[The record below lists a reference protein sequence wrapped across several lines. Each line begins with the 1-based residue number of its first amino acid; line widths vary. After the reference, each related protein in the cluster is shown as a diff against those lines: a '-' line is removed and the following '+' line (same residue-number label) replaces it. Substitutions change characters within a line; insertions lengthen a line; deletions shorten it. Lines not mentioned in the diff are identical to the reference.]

1 MYLEIAEMGLFES
14 CSSPFFILPTLS
26 TFLLA
31 AFVFY
36 KLRLSKAAKEL
47 HDDQLRRFTALQV
60 LTTGI
65 SGSPDLKHAG
75 HETLRG
81 ILHALGIQEGYA
93 LLLVPRTRDTDFW
106 AAQGLPE
113 PAVSEV
119 LRGPL
124 RGYLASSSERWG
136 ALMVFSDL
144 LRPNLAADWPRDP
157 LFPQFRE
164 FFSAQGART
173 LFVAGLYSQEKSRG
187 ALLVGSRQ
195 QRTFSSEEIRLTVTL
210 ANQVAVAIEN
220 RSLQQAAERHDDDL
234 RVLHRVVD
242 SLRTTFDLEAQ
253 IQTLQRELQSFLGTA
268 QLALT
273 YEDSPD
279 GSLTRIV
286 GGASPESKNGNS
298 EYGTEGLV
306 QYVLESMTPLLISE
320 DFLGTVRKL
329 DISSVDP
336 RIMSW
341 AGVPIQFS
349 NHTSGV
355 LTITDYSQE
364 DRVNGRRFGL
374 LKVLAGEVAVAVENA
389 RLFQGEQKR
398 SGYLSLLNDLTR
410 KTSALLDPQ
419 ELLNLVCRELRES
432 FHFELARIQTVDRE
446 KDELVVA
453 AQDGYPTN
461 ILGRRTKMD
470 EGYAG
475 LAAETQEPYLA
486 NDVLD
491 HDRYVPFHPRV
502 RSAMHLPV
510 RFREELLAVV
520 SIESVRP
527 KAFTQLDLLTLR
539 TLADQLAVTLKNAQV
554 YQVAQEQAIT
564 DGLTSLKTHRFFMQ
578 AVDAEWR
585 RSPRSGK
592 PFSLII
598 MDLDGFKHLNER
610 LGHLEGDKVL
620 TAVARVLEASSRQ
633 SNTVARYG
641 GDQFSLL
648 VPEATAEHALVL
660 AERLRANMAADSY
673 LSTRGVT
680 ASFGIS
686 TFPVHGV
693 TPEEIVRVAES
704 GMYLAKHEKG
714 NRVRVASNSPDPKAN
729 GLDQQLLQAYL
740 GVAVKRMFATGPEVF
755 NEYLARFEAATSGDG
770 DSATLMDTVTA
781 LAFTIDA
788 KDHYTQGHSQ
798 SVSRLAAQIAQDIG
812 LNKDELEEV
821 RLAGILHDIGKIGVP
836 ESVLNKPSGLTPE
849 EYELVKSHTTLGE
862 RILAPLKFKAIEA
875 IKKIVRHHHERIDG
889 TGYPDGLK
897 GEDIPIGARIITIA
911 DCYDTIISDRAYKKA
926 CPLEEALAE
935 LRRGRGTQFDAKLL
949 DAFLNSLAKMPPTR
963 RGAASRLQVN

>member
-1 MYLEIAEMGLFES
+1 MGLFES
-14 CSSPFFILPTLS
+14 CSSPFFILPTLT

-31 AFVFY
+31 VFIVH
-36 KLRLSKAAKEL
+36 KLKQSKAAKEL
-47 HDDQLRRFTALQV
+47 HDEQLRRFAALQV

-65 SGSPDLKHAG
+65 SGAPDLKQAG
-75 HETLRG
+75 DETLRG

-93 LLLVPRTRDTDFW
+93 LLLVPRTLDSDFW

-113 PAVSEV
+113 PAVSEI

-124 RGYLASSSERWG
+124 RPYLASSSERWG
-136 ALMVFSDL
+136 ALMIFSDL
-144 LRPNLAADWPRDP
+144 LRPNLSADWPRDP

-164 FFSAQGART
+164 FFSAQGVRT

-195 QRTFSSEEIRLTVTL
+195 LRNFTSEEIRLTVTL

-234 RVLHRVVD
+234 RLLHRVVD

-268 QLALT
+268 LLT
-273 YEDSPD
+273 LSYQDSPD
-279 GSLTRIV
+279 GSLV
-286 GGASPESKNGNS
+286 KVAGAAIPESKNGYS
-298 EYGTEGLV
+298 EHGTANLV
-306 QYVLESMTPLLISE
+306 RYVLENKTPLLISE

-329 DISSVDP
+329 GIPSVDP

-349 NHTSGV
+349 DRTSGV
-355 LTITDYSQE
+355 LTITDYNHE
-364 DRVNGRRFGL
+364 GRVNARRFGL
-374 LKVLAGEVAVAVENA
+374 LKVLAGEVAVAIENA
-389 RLFQGEQKR
+389 RLFQEEQKR
-398 SGYLSLLNDLTR
+398 SGHLALLNELTR
-410 KTSALLDPQ
+410 KATALLDPQ
-419 ELLNLVCRELRES
+419 ELLEQTCTDLHNSFNYELVRVETL
-432 FHFELARIQTVDRE
+432 DRE
-446 KDELVVA
+446 KEELVVA
-453 AQDGYPTN
+453 AQVGYGAN
-461 ILGRRTKMD
+461 IAGRRTKF
-470 EGYAG
+470 GQGFAG
-475 LAAETQEPYLA
+475 LVAEAHEPFMTD
-486 NDVLD
+486 DVLTS
-491 HDRYVPFHPRV
+491 DRYLPFHPGV
-502 RSAMHLPV
+502 RSALHLPMKYRQEMV
-510 RFREELLAVV
+510 AVLSV
-520 SIESVRP
+520 ESLRP
-527 KAFTQLDLLTLR
+527 KNFTSQDLLTLS
-539 TLADQLAVTLKNAQV
+539 TLADQLAIALKNAQAFR
-554 YQVAQEQAIT
+554 VAQEQAIT

-585 RSPRSGK
+585 RSPRSGR

-620 TAVARVLEASSRQ
+620 TAVARVLE
-633 SNTVARYG
+633 SNTTARYG
-641 GDQFSLL
+641 GDQFALL
-648 VPEATAEHALVL
+648 VPESTSEQALIL
-660 AERLRANMAADSY
+660 AERLRANLAADSY
-673 LSTRGVT
+673 LSSREVT
-680 ASFGIS
+680 ASFGIG

-714 NRVRVASNSPDPKAN
+714 NSVRVASNSPDAKTN
-729 GLDQQLLQAYL
+729 GWDQQLLQAYL

-755 NEYLARFEAATSGDG
+755 NEYLARFEAANSGEG
-770 DSATLMDTVTA
+770 DSAILMDTVTA

-812 LNKDELEEV
+812 VAKDELEEI

-849 EYELVKSHTTLGE
+849 EYELIKSHTTLGE

-889 TGYPDGLK
+889 KGYPDGLK
-897 GEDIPIGARIITIA
+897 GEDIPLGARIITIA

-949 DAFLNSLAKMPPTR
+949 DAFLNSLAKAPAPR
-963 RGAASRLQVN
+963 RGAAARLEVN